1 MYEIAKFELHKI
13 FATKNKH
20 QKFHDEKHWW
30 GGGGENGQ
38 WSIYVMQH
46 CM

>member
-30 GGGGENGQ
+30 GGVEVGRMSSGH
-38 WSIYVMQH
+38 SM
-46 CM
+46 